1 MTLGVNDPLVS
12 RSNRNANELVI
23 DWRMTD
29 WMFNPAAL
37 TLNVR
42 HACLFLLLVQR
53 SRSKGKDGG

>member
-12 RSNRNANELVI
+12 RPNRNANELVI

-37 TLNVR
+37 TLNVH
-42 HACLFLLLVQR
+42 HACLFCCAAQLKQR
-53 SRSKGKDGG
+53 QGKGG

>member
-1 MTLGVNDPLVS
+1 MTLAVNDPLVS
-12 RSNRNANELVI
+12 RPNRNANELVI

-29 WMFNPAAL
+29 CMFNPAAL

-53 SRSKGKDGG
+53 S

>member
-12 RSNRNANELVI
+12 RPNRNANELVI

-42 HACLFLLLVQR
+42 HAFHMK
-53 SRSKGKDGG
+53 KGQVLRFVDIEG